1 MSLAVQVEP
10 GREFCTAPSSSAP
23 SKKKLLVASVA
34 ITGAS
39 VMAVSPMASNA
50 PALQSAQHAAA
61 VAQQRA
67 VELAAFE
74 NPLVVLNETFSKA
87 FGHLSN
93 RGREVSTTLGPNLST
108 LLGNA
113 QLQRELATALFN
125 PFTTIPAVLNNLGEH
140 RQTLITGIQGSIA
153 GNAAHNAKLPG
164 VIQNSLTNL
173 FRGQFTES
181 FAYLNDWFIFGLGE
195 SGWPLYP
202 SLEIPGEVARAIGAP
217 AIGAVLDAMFVG
229 DTTLAGYPHAI
240 LVPYVSAIFRFTDSL
255 DEIRA
260 SIVAGDLA
268 SAVSHVVNLPAK
280 VVGAFLNGY
289 RPTIAP
295 EWSVF
300 PGLLSEGGTL
310 DGFFVQYPKLFAD
323 ALRNLNAPRSAQTA
337 VPELSRVSSPAVA
350 AEADT
355 VTLSL
360 DTGSGGGTPV
370 QQVVAVGD
378 ADEDAADES
387 VTEDTADESVTED
400 TATEDAADP
409 AAETETEPAADAT
422 AGDEAGTEPDDKTD
436 AETGAGSDTGAD
448 GKAADTA
455 AKAEADD
462 AADAKEEKKAA
473 KAEQKAAKAQA
484 RAAAKAAKAAQ
495 RAAAKADR
503 TSDGNTGGSGSGES
517 DSGSGS
523 SGSDSE

>member
-1 MSLAVQVEP
+1 MEP

-337 VPELSRVSSPAVA
+337 VPELRVPLPQPGQPVQFLVQTTPAVQIEHPA
-350 AEADT
+350 
-355 VTLSL
+355 V
-360 DTGSGGGTPV
+360 SGCGPV
-370 QQVVAVGD
+370 ERQLFPVCG
-378 ADEDAADES
+378 
-387 VTEDTADESVTED
+387 
-400 TATEDAADP
+400 
-409 AAETETEPAADAT
+409 
-422 AGDEAGTEPDDKTD
+422 
-436 AETGAGSDTGAD
+436 
-448 GKAADTA
+448 
-455 AKAEADD
+455 
-462 AADAKEEKKAA
+462 
-473 KAEQKAAKAQA
+473 
-484 RAAAKAAKAAQ
+484 
-495 RAAAKADR
+495 
-503 TSDGNTGGSGSGES
+503 
-517 DSGSGS
+517 
-523 SGSDSE
+523 